1 MRISAFVAVALFAA
15 APALA
20 ASMPMDTPTDIGSV
34 NAVCTGVG
42 SAENDPRWTAYPV
55 RVVFSNGG
63 AQFLS
68 GVHLT
73 LNQDGKTLATVDCD
87 GPWVLLKLPKGDYR
101 VTATLTGQ
109 PGGKPHSA
117 DFSTSGMGA
126 QQRVEIQFP
135 KVEAN
140 Q

>member
-1 MRISAFVAVALFAA
+1 MRISVFFAVALFAA

-20 ASMPMDTPTDIGSV
+20 ASMPMDTPTDMGGV
-34 NAVCTGVG
+34 NVVCTGVG
-42 SAENDPRWTAYPV
+42 SAENDPRWAAYPV

-73 LNQDGKTLATVDCD
+73 LSQGGKTLATVDCD
-87 GPWVLLKLPKGDYR
+87 GPWVLFKLPKGQYTA
-101 VTATLTGQ
+101 TATLTGQ
-109 PGGKPHSA
+109 PGGKPHSR
-117 DFSTSGMGA
+117 DFSTSGSGA

>member
-1 MRISAFVAVALFAA
+1 M
-15 APALA
+15 
-20 ASMPMDTPTDIGSV
+20 GSV

-73 LNQDGKTLATVDCD
+73 LNQGGNTLATV
-87 GPWVLLKLPKGDYR
+87 V
-101 VTATLTGQ
+101 A
-109 PGGKPHSA
+109 PGGFGNVK
-117 DFSTSGMGA
+117 
-126 QQRVEIQFP
+126 
-135 KVEAN
+135 
-140 Q
+140 